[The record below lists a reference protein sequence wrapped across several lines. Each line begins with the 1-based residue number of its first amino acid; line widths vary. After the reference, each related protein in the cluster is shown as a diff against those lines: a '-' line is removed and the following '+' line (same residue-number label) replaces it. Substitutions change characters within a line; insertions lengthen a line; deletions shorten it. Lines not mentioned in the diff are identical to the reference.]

1 MMETYVLINNEK
13 VFCCD
18 KCPRNKE
25 FPNRLLR
32 FLPPEHHCIDMFD
45 PVYKEGK
52 LITFSRNYIPDW
64 CPYGNR

>member
-1 MMETYVLINNEK
+1 MMEDYVLINNEK

-25 FPNRLLR
+25 YPNRLLR
-32 FLPPEHHCIDMFD
+32 FLPPEHHCIDAFD